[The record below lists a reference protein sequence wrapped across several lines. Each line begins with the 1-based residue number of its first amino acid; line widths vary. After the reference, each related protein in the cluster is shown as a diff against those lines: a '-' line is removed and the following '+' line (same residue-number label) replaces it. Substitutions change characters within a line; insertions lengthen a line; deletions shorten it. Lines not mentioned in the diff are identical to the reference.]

1 MELSVTA
8 LSRTG
13 GRPDNQDACGF
24 LSSEGFCFCVV
35 ADGAG
40 GHVGGATASRI
51 AVRRVLSWFRD
62 SPRCDPDAMQRAIL
76 AANTDLVEEQQR
88 DATLA
93 DMRSTVVSLV
103 VDSRHGAA
111 VWGHVGDSRLYLF
124 REGALLRRTND
135 HSLAQKLID
144 TGYVTA
150 DELRGSIQ
158 RTRLYAALG
167 GSDVPLPTVVES
179 PFRLVDGDAF
189 LLCTDGWWDSL
200 DLAAIEHELAAAR
213 SADEWLRAMESR
225 IVDLGRGGQDNYSAL
240 AVWCAD
246 GGG

>member
-8 LSRTG
+8 VSRTG

-24 LSSEGFCFCVV
+24 LSADGYCFCVV

-62 SPRCDPDAMQRAIL
+62 RPGCDPDAMEHAIL
-76 AANTDLVEEQQR
+76 AANGDLIEEQQR
-88 DATLA
+88 DAALA
-93 DMRSTVVSLV
+93 DMRSTVVALV
-103 VDSRHGAA
+103 IDSRRGEA

-124 REGALLRRTND
+124 RDGALLRRTQD

-150 DELRGSIQ
+150 DEMRGSFQ

-167 GSDVPLPTVVES
+167 GSDEPSPSVSGAPL
-179 PFRLVDGDAF
+179 RLVGGDVF

-200 DLAAIEHELAAAR
+200 DLAVIEDELAAAA
-213 SADEWLRAMESR
+213 SADEWLRAMERR
-225 IVDLGRGGQDNYSAL
+225 ISDLGRTGQDNYSAL
-240 AVWCAD
+240 VVWCAEK
-246 GGG
+246 GT